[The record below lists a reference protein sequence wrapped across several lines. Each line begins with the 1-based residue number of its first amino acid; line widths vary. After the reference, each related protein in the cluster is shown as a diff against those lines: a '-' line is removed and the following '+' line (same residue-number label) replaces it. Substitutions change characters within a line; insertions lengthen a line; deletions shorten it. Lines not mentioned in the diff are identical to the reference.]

1 MTPRKGT
8 TRAVKLLAKGRQYLQ
23 SKPEAEE
30 SEESVPEQCS
40 CDEESQPPCSSGTTE
55 DSSKDSST
63 SSSDRFTPGKDDD
76 TDDEDVSSEYPS
88 EDAPLERTRSKTKKC
103 GPLVGITKE
112 VVLDAEGISQISESS
127 YKSAT
132 TSTDTQEMD
141 DQEMELVMEKYVQQ
155 TGQCQFNAKFLRKIK
170 IQVALNKHRK
180 TKCCPYCPFTEPE
193 NATMVQK
200 LTRHV
205 DKFHREELRVLNL
218 QRINKEIEDLEEGR
232 ETVQTETELK
242 KLRREK
248 DNLTHL
254 IVYEGLYK
262 YNIAVF
268 KKCSE
273 TQNFESKLIVARD
286 PTVAENP
293 SAYDFAPC
301 PSCLGFFQKKTM
313 YRHKTDCPASGK
325 IALSNTGKNIKAA
338 TFALMLEVKATKDT
352 PFEQYVFTRMRHDE
366 YGNIARRDPL
376 IRYLGQWYFDKRKA
390 DEGYLQINDRMR
402 TMAKLVHKLN
412 CSYLIEVINPEMWPR
427 VKEAVMTFEK
437 SYRIKM
443 GSILKTAAQFLRKQA
458 WMWKKKS
465 ISETA
470 REFLKILDSEWA
482 AISAPAK
489 YELVF
494 YFLTL
499 HVTTK
504 NVSN

>member
-1 MTPRKGT
+1 MSPSKGT
-8 TRAVKLLAKGRQYLQ
+8 TRAVKVLAKGRQYLQ
-23 SKPEAEE
+23 PKPEAKE
-30 SEESVPEQCS
+30 SDESVSEQS
-40 CDEESQPPCSSGTTE
+40 GSNDESQPTSSSGTTE

-63 SSSDRFTPGKDDD
+63 SSSDRFTPGSDDAD

-88 EDAPLERTRSKTKKC
+88 EDEPLEQARSKKKKS
-103 GPLVGITKE
+103 GPSVGKTKE
-112 VVLDAEGISQISESS
+112 VVLDAEGISEISESS

-141 DQEMELVMEKYVQQ
+141 DLEMELVMEQYVKK
-155 TGQCQFNAKFLRKIK
+155 TGQCHFNAKFLRKIQ

-180 TKCCPYCPFTEPE
+180 TKCCPYCPFIEPE
-193 NATMVQK
+193 KATMVQK

-205 DKFHREELRVLNL
+205 DKFHGKELRVLNL

-232 ETVQTETELK
+232 ETVQTETELR

-301 PSCLGFFQKKTM
+301 PRCLGFFQKKTM

-325 IALSNTGKNIKAA
+325 TALSNTGKNIKAA
-338 TFALMLEVKATKDT
+338 TFALMLEVKATKGT
-352 PFEQYVFTRMRHDE
+352 PFDQYVFTRMRHDE

-376 IRYLGQWYFDKRKA
+376 IRYLGEWYFDKRKA

-402 TMAKLVHKLN
+402 TMAKLVYKLN

-437 SYRIKM
+437 SYRVKM
-443 GSILKTAAQFLRKQA
+443 GSILKTAAQFLRNQA

-494 YFLTL
+494 NF
-499 HVTTK
+499 
-504 NVSN
+504 